1 MENLTKINITKSNI
15 MSISDENVAIETEPK
30 VFNIT
35 KIYKALTRATNDHK
49 ALQKKF
55 GETGIVIARL
65 QKDGVIRY
73 DDEEFNSLK
82 HTFTVE
88 QDTSICIAP
97 FDVDI
102 KAALG

>member
-15 MSISDENVAIETEPK
+15 MSISDENVAIETETK

-49 ALQKKF
+49 ALQK
-55 GETGIVIARL
+55 
-65 QKDGVIRY
+65 DGAIRY
-73 DDEEFNSLK
+73 DDEEFDSLK
-82 HTFTVE
+82 HTFTIE

>member
-1 MENLTKINITKSNI
+1 M
-15 MSISDENVAIETEPK
+15 AI
-30 VFNIT
+30 
-35 KIYKALTRATNDHK
+35 
-49 ALQKKF
+49 
-55 GETGIVIARL
+55 RL
-65 QKDGVIRY
+65 QMDGVIRY

-102 KAALG
+102 KAALV